1 MKKGYVLK
9 TVKSSDTQFK
19 IKIIIIIIIIKS
31 VLHFPFFTF
40 SSIFL
45 RPVSPSILYH
55 FYFIPSQRKYFPM
68 MINNIVEE
76 YAAYIH

>member
-9 TVKSSDTQFK
+9 AVKSADTQFK

-45 RPVSPSILYH
+45 RSVPWILYH